1 MCVLKNN
8 KNLGVGGEL
17 NSNVILVPSEDQRNK
32 DVQALS
38 RHCHVMYIAYFSQ
51 TQKGEFVLNG

>member
-8 KNLGVGGEL
+8 KNVGGGEL
-17 NSNVILVPSEDQRNK
+17 NGNVILVPSEGQRNRE
-32 DVQALS
+32 VEALS

-51 TQKGEFVLNG
+51 TQKGELVLNG

>member
-1 MCVLKNN
+1 MKW
-8 KNLGVGGEL
+8 GEL
-17 NSNVILVPSEDQRNK
+17 NGNVIFVPSEDQRSK
-32 DVQALS
+32 EVQALS